1 MTVTVTV
8 STKHKAASVG
18 VVSTLLLAGCVT
30 ITSPAPAGKDTYM
43 MGLSASGSFSS
54 DADLL
59 ARTVQS
65 ADAFCTSQGRT
76 IKVVSTS
83 SSGVQIWTTKSNQVL
98 FKCIPSPSPAT
109 SSAPQLDERLGE
121 SAPPNLRGQ

>member
-1 MTVTVTV
+1 MSDTREPMSGGFVLPLVAGLAITI
-8 STKHKAASVG
+8 VG
-18 VVSTLLLAGCVT
+18 AGCVT
-30 ITSPAPAGKDTYM
+30 MTSPVPAGKDTYM
-43 MGLSASGSFSS
+43 MGLGAGSGFSS

-65 ADAFCTSQGRT
+65 AGVFCASQGRA

-83 SSGVQIWTTKSNQVL
+83 SSGVQAWTPKSNQVL
-98 FKCIPSPSPAT
+98 FKCVPSPSPAT

-121 SAPPNLRGQ
+121 P